1 MNFIKLNS
9 WLFYCLLC
17 FLSLFEISY
26 QQKNANLY
34 IQTANFYN
42 GPDNMGVG
50 KNIIKLL

>member
-9 WLFYCLLC
+9 WLFYCFLC
-17 FLSLFEISY
+17 FLSLFEISH

-34 IQTANFYN
+34 IQTTNFYN